1 MFFKALFSAL
11 IVLCIGYF
19 GYFFHLDGYILSL
32 SIATGCIVYAIYD
45 SRK

>member
-11 IVLCIGYF
+11 IVLCIGYL
-19 GYFFHLDGYILSL
+19 GNFFHLDGYILSL
-32 SIATGCIVYAIYD
+32 SIATGCIVCAIYD